1 MSALPRSP
9 FPGRWLPFIIYAGLI
24 ATMGIGLFGL
34 TRLQAS
40 QAAPALT
47 AHSAGQ

>member
-9 FPGRWLPFIIYAGLI
+9 FPGRWLPPIIYVGLI
-24 ATMGIGLFGL
+24 VTMGIGLFGL
-34 TRLQAS
+34 TSLQTS

-47 AHSAGQ
+47 AHSAQK

>member
-9 FPGRWLPFIIYAGLI
+9 FPGRWLPSIIYVGLI
-24 ATMGIGLFGL
+24 VTMGIGLFGL

-40 QAAPALT
+40 PAESTVAAQPA
-47 AHSAGQ
+47 GK